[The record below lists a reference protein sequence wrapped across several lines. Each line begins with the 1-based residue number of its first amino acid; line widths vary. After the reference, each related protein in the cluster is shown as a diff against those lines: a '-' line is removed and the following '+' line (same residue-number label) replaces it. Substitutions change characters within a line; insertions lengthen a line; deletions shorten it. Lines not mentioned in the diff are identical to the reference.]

1 MRVALAVGLLVLGY
15 GILYDG
21 LQQIANCP
29 ETFWG
34 VMNPL
39 TIYTPCTG
47 SAASSSSGGGSSS
60 SANGVTGALLTAG
73 ENATVPGSGSLLS
86 ALGL

>member
-39 TIYTPCTG
+39 TIYAPCTG
-47 SAASSSSGGGSSS
+47 SAAGGGGS
-60 SANGVTGALLTAG
+60 T
-73 ENATVPGSGSLLS
+73 SGSTSTVLGVAQIGNAQLGDLNPFS
-86 ALGL
+86 AGFW

>member
-1 MRVALAVGLLVLGY
+1 LRVALAVGLLVLGY

-39 TIYTPCTG
+39 TIYAPCTG
-47 SAASSSSGGGSSS
+47 SATGGSGSTSASNSS
-60 SANGVTGALLTAG
+60 IGGVLLQAG
-73 ENATVPGSGSLLS
+73 ENATVPGSGNLLS